1 MHCDLYCVHLSLK
14 LKSCVDIYMLQSAS
28 WYAFRNDNR
37 LDVLAK
43 KQTSHRTSKKWNISI
58 SSFWL
63 PVCVSVPLQDEKF
76 LPEARHSK
84 LCLVWWSLDMYCVT
98 SIWSNITTIIWGKQL
113 EIMRRNDNEFPNLYR
128 PCSCHA
134 MFQQALWLLG
144 LTKCP
149 TKICIVYY
157 RLSLEISPL

>member
-1 MHCDLYCVHLSLK
+1 MSI
-14 LKSCVDIYMLQSAS
+14 SIYMLQSAS
-28 WYAFRNDNR
+28 WYAFRNDNC

-58 SSFWL
+58 SSYWL
-63 PVCVSVPLQDEKF
+63 PVCVLVFHFKMKSFYQ
-76 LPEARHSK
+76 K
-84 LCLVWWSLDMYCVT
+84 LDIQNYAWSSGHLIWCVT

-149 TKICIVYY
+149 TKICIVNY
-157 RLSLEISPL
+157 RLSLQISPL